1 MALGGDISF
10 EIIQVISIEYNNQ
23 FPPESTIAFPD
34 PAWMLTTDDPF
45 AASIWEGPSCY
56 MGSSAGA
63 IYAVAQ
69 EHHYVVVNASS
80 GLDLI
85 LVRHDLWPWAVPSV
99 AYAAGP
105 PVQWCMKPEAMTPE
119 DFETPETRAFPAT
132 LEKAAYWVDYAT
144 LQVQAMAQVEVVV
157 ASLRILVLFIS
168 CGEFSSDGE
177 CVNRFIE

>member
-1 MALGGDISF
+1 
-10 EIIQVISIEYNNQ
+10 
-23 FPPESTIAFPD
+23 
-34 PAWMLTTDDPF
+34 
-45 AASIWEGPSCY
+45 
-56 MGSSAGA
+56 
-63 IYAVAQ
+63 
-69 EHHYVVVNASS
+69 
-80 GLDLI
+80 
-85 LVRHDLWPWAVPSV
+85 
-99 AYAAGP
+99 
-105 PVQWCMKPEAMTPE
+105 MKPEAMTPE